1 MLKPGRR
8 RPRLAAPTQCSESHS
23 NDNGSGSV
31 SPPGDANGQSP
42 SSAEISPVETDTDGV
57 EQPDSGVLVDRGGNS
72 GGSNAEQRNNLAA
85 RFSKGSYGQS
95 TWAKMLLSLPLEVA
109 AAASRADS
117 HYLQKRKRKHW
128 WSKDHFPKVI
138 LQPIPAQISDVRLMY
153 FIHAMILRCAPI
165 SMCNTATNI
174 MQGQPASAILKKLDH
189 KLLFWNLGR

>member
-8 RPRLAAPTQCSESHS
+8 RPRLAAPTHCSESHS
-23 NDNGSGSV
+23 NDNASGSV
-31 SPPGDANGQSP
+31 SPPGFSP
-42 SSAEISPVETDTDGV
+42 SSAEISPVEADTDGV
-57 EQPDSGVLVDRGGNS
+57 QQADSGVLVDRGGNS
-72 GGSNAEQRNNLAA
+72 GGSNAGQRNNLAA

-138 LQPIPAQISDVRLMY
+138 LKPILYLSVQ
-153 FIHAMILRCAPI
+153 
-165 SMCNTATNI
+165 
-174 MQGQPASAILKKLDH
+174 AS
-189 KLLFWNLGR
+189 G